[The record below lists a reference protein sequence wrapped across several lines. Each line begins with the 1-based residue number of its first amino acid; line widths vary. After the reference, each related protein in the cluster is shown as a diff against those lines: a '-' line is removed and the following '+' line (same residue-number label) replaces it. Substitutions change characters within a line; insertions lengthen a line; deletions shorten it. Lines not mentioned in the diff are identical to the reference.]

1 MAYTLI
7 AKCLKL
13 SHNTQTH
20 TDTHTLCTIY
30 STTLHNSHLC
40 LRLRLWYVHA
50 LLDHALGHHAHCVL
64 QRLPL
69 VAEPNADHFA
79 LVAKLVGQAGDFG
92 SCPRKEVN

>member
-1 MAYTLI
+1 M
-7 AKCLKL
+7 
-13 SHNTQTH
+13 
-20 TDTHTLCTIY
+20 
-30 STTLHNSHLC
+30 
-40 LRLRLWYVHA
+40 YVHA

-92 SCPRKEVN
+92 SCPRREVNWKVKGNIKTLARK